1 MLASVSGKT
10 ILFFSKKKKE
20 FLKYI
25 SNNIYKLYPIF
36 FKKKN
41 REKNFIRKSTFYF
54 RTKKGQKGKNV
65 LQMKKQC
72 APPSLHKNPK

>member
-10 ILFFSKKKKE
+10 ILFFRKRKKK

-36 FKKKN
+36 FKKKTEKKTLFEN
-41 REKNFIRKSTFYF
+41 RPFILEQR
-54 RTKKGQKGKNV
+54 KGKKV
-65 LQMKKQC
+65 RTCFK
-72 APPSLHKNPK
+72 

>member
-10 ILFFSKKKKE
+10 ILFFRKKKKKK

-36 FKKKN
+36 FKKKIEKKTLFEN
-41 REKNFIRKSTFYF
+41 RPFILEQR
-54 RTKKGQKGKNV
+54 KGKKV
-65 LQMKKQC
+65 RTCFK
-72 APPSLHKNPK
+72 